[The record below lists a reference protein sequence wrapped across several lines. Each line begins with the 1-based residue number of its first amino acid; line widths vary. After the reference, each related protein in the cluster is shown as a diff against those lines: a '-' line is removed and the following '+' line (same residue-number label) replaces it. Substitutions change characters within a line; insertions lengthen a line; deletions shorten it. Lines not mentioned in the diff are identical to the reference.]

1 MDNKKKY
8 ILGFV
13 SIVIVAAVCVFGIT
27 KYEGMKKTPTPN
39 TPNNS
44 ENVEGTDGKKSE
56 EETAK
61 FIERLSTI
69 TDIDD
74 FNSELKLSQPIVDI
88 LKKFGPTV
96 HYTVDK
102 SEGYDRVFFRIGGY
116 LNDNKINSINEF
128 IGSYK
133 VDGGKLKPTG
143 DNLIELGAK
152 FNDNDK
158 LKWKEIIFDN
168 KDHDEKAAGE
178 IVRKYFH
185 INLGGGMDNMIGV
198 FAYASDFS
206 RHVKNSR
213 WLNIVPISLAEIT
226 DMYNTASK
234 DTYNSEEV
242 HKRVSLL
249 KDAKYKEIDDSYKE
263 NEDKYN
269 NSIANG
275 ELIYFKK
282 DKMYLAVFGGIG
294 GYNPTSPSTPDRW
307 TIEGDRI
314 IIPLINNSKNG
325 AIDGQIVLRLNNK
338 KYEGGQSRSKY
349 YIESR
354 TQ

>member
-61 FIERLSTI
+61 FVERLSTI

-96 HYTVDK
+96 HYAVDK
-102 SEGYDRVFFRIGGY
+102 SEGYDRIFFRIGGY

-143 DNLIELGAK
+143 DNLIELGSK
-152 FNDNDK
+152 FNDSDK
-158 LKWKEIIFDN
+158 LKWNQINLDN
-168 KDHDEKAAGE
+168 KDHNEKAAGE
-178 IVRKYFH
+178 IVRKYFNV
-185 INLGGGMDNMIGV
+185 NLGGGMDRMLGI
-198 FAYASDFS
+198 FAYSSDFT
-206 RHVKNSR
+206 RHVKSSR
-213 WLNIVPISLAEIT
+213 GLSIVPLSLAEVT
-226 DMYNTASK
+226 DMYNTAFK

-242 HKRVSLL
+242 YKKISLF
-249 KDAKYKEIDDSYKE
+249 KDIKYKEIDDSYKG
-263 NEDKYN
+263 NEEKYN
-269 NSIANG
+269 NSIANA

-282 DKMYLAVFGGIG
+282 DKMYLAAFGGIG
-294 GYNPTSPSTPDRW
+294 GVNATSPSSPDKW
-307 TIEGDRI
+307 TIEGDKV
-314 IIPLINNSKNG
+314 IIPLINNFKNG
-325 AIDGQIVLRLNNK
+325 KIDGQMVLRLNNK

-354 TQ
+354 TE